1 MAMYWITV
9 EDPALVEALRS
20 LRGRCIWSRTRNICM
35 SPVGQ
40 KLGEARVFAAVLS
53 RKAQCPGSLCVRGT
67 GGEAFTHQQSFATAR
82 AGLVLQLEFLGLSHA
97 LPGFEDPSPRL

>member
-20 LRGRCIWSRTRNICM
+20 LCGRCIWSRTRNICM

-53 RKAQCPGSLCVRGT
+53 RKAQCPGSLCVWGT
-67 GGEAFTHQQSFATAR
+67 QGEAFTHQQSFATAQGW
-82 AGLVLQLEFLGLSHA
+82 AGPAAGVLGTQLCPPWL
-97 LPGFEDPSPRL
+97 